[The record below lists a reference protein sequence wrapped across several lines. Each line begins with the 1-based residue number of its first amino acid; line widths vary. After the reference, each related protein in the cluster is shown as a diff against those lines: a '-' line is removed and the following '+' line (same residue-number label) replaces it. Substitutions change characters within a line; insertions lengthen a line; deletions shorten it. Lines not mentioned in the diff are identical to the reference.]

1 MEYHLK
7 TPLTDAD
14 IKQLKLGDI
23 VYLSGRIYTARDE
36 AHMHILA
43 DIKAGKKIPVE
54 LKGMAVYHCGPIVR
68 KLDNGWEL
76 VAAGPT
82 TSSRMNSLE
91 PEFIEKTGVK
101 AIIGK
106 GGMNKGVSDAMAK
119 FGCVYLAFTG
129 GAAILAARGLNRVM
143 GVYLEELGMPEAVWI
158 MDAKDFGPLVVGIT
172 ASGENM
178 FVNLAEEVKRN
189 EAKARAKLGL

>member
-101 AIIGK
+101 PIIGK